1 MKNQAVKAM
10 AELEKYRRARE
21 TTTKMWLKGNSAY
34 METRLIGDEYHIT
47 LFGEHLCSV
56 KGEDN
61 AKIVGEVIS
70 DALKIAGV
78 IA

>member
-1 MKNQAVKAM
+1 MKTEVAKAI
-10 AELEKYRRARE
+10 AELEKLRMARE
-21 TTTKMWLKGNSAY
+21 ATTKMWLKGGKAY
-34 METRLIGDEYHIT
+34 METSLVGDEYHIT

-61 AKIVGEVIS
+61 AKMVGEVIS
-70 DALKIAGV
+70 NALKIAGV